1 VLEVSS
7 IQSKEPLLMDQVR
20 FKDSMLEFYTRR
32 FQLLPAER
40 FGSGVAFC
48 ERHVNY
54 VFLIF
59 SNK

>member
-1 VLEVSS
+1 
-7 IQSKEPLLMDQVR
+7 MDQVR